1 MGLSVR
7 SAPFRDTPSPVEND
21 ADEPEAPQ
29 EVLQGITIAKKY
41 AKIWKDKAQHG
52 QAHSFKQK
60 LKKQETIPTFPP
72 GRIILLREKKC
83 TRKQ

>member
-1 MGLSVR
+1 MGV
-7 SAPFRDTPSPVEND
+7 SAGRTPLRYTPSPVENG

-29 EVLQGITIAKKY
+29 EALGVITIAKKY
-41 AKIWKDKAQHG
+41 AKVWKDKAQHG
-52 QAHSFKQK
+52 QAHNFKQI

-83 TRKQ
+83 PRKQ